1 MRNIKLVLEYD
12 GTSYVGWQRQ
22 ANGKSIQGEI
32 EDVLFKVL
40 QEKVDLIGAGRT
52 DAGVHA
58 RGQVANFR
66 TDTKLDL
73 EAIRGALNGLLPD
86 DIILR
91 ELQEAPLDFH
101 ARFSAKERFYS
112 YFITLKPSAFQMN
125 YS

>member
-1 MRNIKLVLEYD
+1 MRNIKLLLEYD

-22 ANGKSIQGEI
+22 ANEKSIQGEI

-91 ELQEAPLDFH
+91 RLEEHTSELQSQFH
-101 ARFSAKERFYS
+101 
-112 YFITLKPSAFQMN
+112 
-125 YS
+125 